1 MAMENHPFID
11 DFSGKPPFMGKFHS
25 CLDWLDARTK
35 RKLVCKQVLQWPRES
50 SYAQYCPAHN
60 TVNRRIRLVDWFNQ
74 LLHRHAVIEGILQ
87 GAFLL
92 WRECFSS
99 MAWRALKY
107 SLCTM
112 PSIVLFTTFCNPN
125 LLIVLIVGSQNVIH
139 VRPFCILFTRESNV
153 YERILF
159 LFSSPSCNVERSLEE
174 IGIMEGELVYTLPRN
189 QNIMNEP
196 FGMPRWTNVLMFSL
210 SLGNKTWQWEIPQIS
225 VHSLYL
231 ADYPTPNTTENYCM
245 RGFLVV
251 ITYIHQI
258 YIYIWCVPWQP
269 CCWSP
274 STGWVI
280 FLSAQ

>member
-1 MAMENHPFID
+1 MIFQGNLHLWGNSTPVWIGWIHERSESWYANKCCNGQE
-11 DFSGKPPFMGKFHS
+11 S
-25 CLDWLDARTK
+25 
-35 RKLVCKQVLQWPRES
+35 LVMPS
-50 SYAQYCPAHN
+50 CPAHN

-153 YERILF
+153 YECILF
-159 LFSSPSCNVERSLEE
+159 LFSSPSCNVERSLE

-258 YIYIWCVPWQP
+258 YIYIYIWCVPWQP